1 MEKNKGDTEMERVIE
16 KGDSQKTRRRNA
28 GFTLVE
34 LLVVLVILMVVGG
47 IAVQNFTGEED
58 KAKVKATKV
67 SFTQLETALERY
79 KLDVGNYPSED
90 DGLIALMEAPDD
102 DEGNWAGKY
111 LTKQKALRDAWGND
125 YHYSMPGPDGE
136 PFEIV
141 SYGADGE
148 EGGEKFNADLSNLD
162 E

>member
-1 MEKNKGDTEMERVIE
+1 MNKTIE
-16 KGDSQKTRRRNA
+16 KKYGNKQKRRSDS

-34 LLVVLVILMVVGG
+34 LLVVLVILLVVGG
-47 IAVQNFTGEED
+47 IAVQNFSGEED
-58 KAKVKATKV
+58 KAKVKATRV

-90 DGLIALMEAPDD
+90 EGLIALMQAPDG

-111 LTKQKALRDAWGND
+111 LTKQKALRDAWDND
-125 YHYSMPGPDGE
+125 YRYSMPGPDGE

-148 EGGEKFNADLSNLD
+148 EGGEKFDADLSNLD

>member
-1 MEKNKGDTEMERVIE
+1 MERVIE

-90 DGLIALMEAPDD
+90 DGLIALMEA
-102 DEGNWAGKY
+102 GNWAGKY